1 MLSTPLTNIADLRER
16 ARRRLP
22 RMVFEYLDGA
32 AEDEVTLR
40 ANRAAFEA
48 VKLRPRLLRD
58 ASQRS
63 QEVSILG
70 DTWRS
75 PMAVAPVGLA
85 GVFWP
90 RADVLVAKAAA
101 RAGVPYILS
110 TASSATLE
118 DVARE
123 AGGNLWFQL
132 YVISRALA
140 DGLVD
145 RALAAGY
152 RTLVLTIDVPVSG
165 YRERDLRNGFSQ
177 PFRMTPRT
185 VLDVACHPGWLMQV
199 LRHGAPQLANLAGV
213 NATDADSQAA
223 LLKRQMD
230 ASFDWTA
237 LARLRERWPHRLL
250 VKGVLHPEDARQAFA
265 LGVDGVILSN
275 HGGRQLDGAISALD
289 VLPEVVALAQ
299 GRPVIVDG
307 GVRRGVDVV
316 KARALGAD
324 AVLVGRA
331 VQYGVAAAG
340 EAGAA
345 RALGMLHEEIDRV
358 LALCGLRDIT
368 QANADLLAPQLGRNA
383 P

>member
-1 MLSTPLTNIADLRER
+1 MLSTPLANIADLRER

-22 RMVFEYLDGA
+22 RMVFEYLDGG

-48 VKLRPRLLRD
+48 IRLRPRLLKD
-58 ASQRS
+58 TAQRQQS
-63 QEVSILG
+63 VELLG
-70 DTWRS
+70 ETWRS

-101 RAGVPYILS
+101 EAGVPYILS

-177 PFRMTPRT
+177 PFRITPRT
-185 VLDVACHPGWLMQV
+185 ALDVARHPAWALQM
-199 LRHGAPQLANLAGV
+199 LRHGAPQLANLASV
-213 NATDADSQAA
+213 DATDADSQAA

-230 ASFDWTA
+230 ASYDWTA

-250 VKGVLHPEDARQAFA
+250 VKGVLHPDDARDAFA

-275 HGGRQLDGAISALD
+275 HGGRQLDGAVSALD
-289 VLPEVVALAQ
+289 VLPEVVAVAQ
-299 GRPVIVDG
+299 GRPVLIDG
-307 GVRRGVDVV
+307 GVRRGVDIV

-340 EAGAA
+340 QAGAA
-345 RALGMLHEEIDRV
+345 RALAMLREEVDRV
-358 LALCGLRDIT
+358 MALSGLADI
-368 QANADLLAPQLGRNA
+368 ADVNSALIAP
-383 P
+383 

>member
-1 MLSTPLTNIADLRER
+1 MLSTPLANIADLRER

-22 RMVFEYLDGA
+22 RMAFEYLDGG

-48 VKLRPRLLRD
+48 IRLRPRLLKD
-58 ASQRS
+58 TAQR
-63 QEVSILG
+63 QQTVQLLG
-70 DTWRS
+70 ETWRS

-90 RADVLVAKAAA
+90 RADVLIAKAAA
-101 RAGVPYILS
+101 EAGVPYILS

-177 PFRMTPRT
+177 PFRITPRT
-185 VLDVACHPGWLMQV
+185 ALDVARHPAWALQM
-199 LRHGAPQLANLAGV
+199 LRHGAPQLANLASV
-213 NATDADSQAA
+213 DATDADSQAA

-230 ASFDWTA
+230 ASYDWTA

-250 VKGVLHPEDARQAFA
+250 VKGVLHPDDARDAFA

-275 HGGRQLDGAISALD
+275 HGGRQLDGAVSALD
-289 VLPEVVALAQ
+289 VLPEVVTVAQ
-299 GRPVIVDG
+299 GRPVLIDG
-307 GVRRGVDVV
+307 GVRRGVDIV
-316 KARALGAD
+316 KARALGAH

-340 EAGAA
+340 QAGAA
-345 RALGMLHEEIDRV
+345 QALAMLRDEVDRV
-358 LALCGLRDIT
+358 MALSGLADI
-368 QANADLLAPQLGRNA
+368 AHADSALIAP
-383 P
+383 